1 MPRRYTKNKH
11 FCKPTLTWG
20 VIELTIT
27 PMRPAHWLAENFDRE
42 APTPSFPPIAIA
54 ADNGSH
60 AVATSAPYF
69 RTDSVNLDVSP

>member
-1 MPRRYTKNKH
+1 MNNPY
-11 FCKPTLTWG
+11 FCLLILTWG

-42 APTPSFPPIAIA
+42 APTPSFPPTAMA

-60 AVATSAPYF
+60 AVAISAPYF
-69 RTDSVNLDVSP
+69 MADSATLDVSP